1 MKQDN
6 THIINCYDKTA
17 EAYAT
22 KFIDEL
28 SHKHLDRILLKSFA
42 SENKD
47 MGSCI
52 DLGCGPGQT
61 TKYLHE
67 NGITDLLGIDISPV
81 MIATAKKLNPLLT
94 FEENDI
100 LKLTYSD
107 GSFGSAVA
115 FYAIVHFDYE
125 QVQKAFREIARILT
139 AKGQFLFSF
148 HIGDSAIRVDNFL
161 DQQVSIDFYFFDTT
175 KIIDLLLENGFDI
188 IDVIERK
195 PYKDL
200 EFQSQRAYIWVK
212 KK

>member
-47 MGSCI
+47 RGSCI

-61 TKYLHE
+61 TKYLSE

-100 LKLTYSD
+100 LQLTYAD
-107 GSFGSAVA
+107 ASFGSAVA

-125 QVQKAFREIARILT
+125 QVQSAFHEIARILT
-139 AKGQFLFSF
+139 TKGQFLFSF

-175 KIIDLLLENGFDI
+175 KIIDLLLKNGFDI

-200 EFQSQRAYIWVK
+200 EFQSQRAYIWVRK
-212 KK
+212 K

>member
-1 MKQDN
+1 MKQN
-6 THIINCYDKTA
+6 NIQIINCYDKTA

-28 SHKHLDRILLKSFA
+28 SHKHLDRILLTSFA
-42 SENKD
+42 AENKD
-47 MGSCI
+47 MGRCI

-61 TKYLHE
+61 TKYLSE
-67 NGITDLLGIDISPV
+67 NGIADLLGIDISPV
-81 MIATAKKLNPLLT
+81 MIATAKKLNPLLL

-100 LKLTYSD
+100 LKLSYAD
-107 GSFGSAVA
+107 GSFASAVA

-125 QVQKAFREIARILT
+125 QVKKAFHEIARVLT
-139 AKGQFLFSF
+139 SKGQFLFSF